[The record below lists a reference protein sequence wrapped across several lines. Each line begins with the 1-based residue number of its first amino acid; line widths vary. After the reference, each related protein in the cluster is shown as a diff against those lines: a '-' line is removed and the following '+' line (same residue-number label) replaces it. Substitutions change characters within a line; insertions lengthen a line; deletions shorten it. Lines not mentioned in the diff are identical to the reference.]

1 MAEGG
6 KDNLESR
13 RAISL
18 LGERALRAPERL
30 NPSEVRKVA
39 ATTQRKTRRTE
50 RK

>member
-6 KDNLESR
+6 KTDLESR

-18 LGERALRAPERL
+18 LGERALRTEDRM
-30 NPSEVRKVA
+30 NPSEVRKAA
-39 ATTQRKTRRTE
+39 ATVGRKTRRTE

>member
-6 KDNLESR
+6 KSDIESR

-18 LGERALRAPERL
+18 LGERALRTPERM

-39 ATTQRKTRRTE
+39 ATTQRKTRRSE